1 MLAFFINYGVSLWPG
16 DNIDNPKQ
24 WQIAMSIQIIPGGC
38 MCIMIP
44 FLMETPRYLMRIGR
58 REQGLANLCKLR
70 NLPAD
75 HPYIRLEYQ
84 ETINQID
91 AEQRI
96 HAGNSYLKILKDVF
110 TDAKNFRRFFLGT
123 ILNAQIMLALTRS

>member
-1 MLAFFINYGVSLWPG
+1 MIAFFINYGVSLWHH
-16 DNIDNPKQ
+16 NPNNSKQ
-24 WQIAMSIQIIPGGC
+24 WKLAMGIQLIPAGC

-44 FLMETPRYLMRIGR
+44 FLQETPRYLMRIGK

-75 HPYIRLEYQ
+75 HPYVQLEYQ

-91 AEQRI
+91 AEQQI
-96 HAGNSYLKILKDVF
+96 HAGNSYLQIVKDVF
-110 TDAKNFRRFFLGT
+110 TDASNFQRFFLGT
-123 ILNAQIMLALTRS
+123 SPRNCISLH